1 MSRRDDVLI
10 KHREAIRQ
18 AAARRKADSIA
29 LVGSVAR
36 GDDSDD
42 SDDSDY
48 DFLAHFAKG
57 ASLFDLAGLQLDLQ
71 ELLGRDVDVISVGGL
86 KGKHRSMLDDAIT
99 L

>member
-1 MSRRDDVLI
+1 MSRREDVLT

-18 AAARRKADSIA
+18 AAARRNADSIA

-42 SDDSDY
+42 SDY
-48 DFLAHFAKG
+48 DFLARFAEG
-57 ASLFDLAGLQLDLQ
+57 ASLFDLAGLQSDLT
-71 ELLGRDVDVISVGGL
+71 ELLGHDVDVISVGGL
-86 KGKHRSMLDDAIT
+86 KDKHRGMLDDAIT

>member
-1 MSRRDDVLI
+1 MSRRDDILTM
-10 KHREAIRQ
+10 HREPIRQ

-42 SDDSDY
+42 SDY
-48 DFLAHFAKG
+48 DFLAQFAKG

>member
-36 GDDSDD
+36 G
-42 SDDSDY
+42 DDSDY

>member
-1 MSRRDDVLI
+1 MSRREDVLT
-10 KHREAIRQ
+10 KHRDAIRR

-36 GDDSDD
+36 GDDGDG
-42 SDDSDY
+42 SDY
-48 DFLAHFAKG
+48 DFLARFAEG
-57 ASLFDLAGLQLDLQ
+57 ASLFDLAGLQLDLK

-86 KGKHRSMLDDAIT
+86 KDKHQGMLNDAIT